1 MAQFQEPYKAL
12 AQSCCLDLSEGGQ
25 ELGPIGLGCAPSS
38 SCDTIAGG
46 LGFEP

>member
-12 AQSCCLDLSEGGQ
+12 AQSRCLDLSEGGQ
-25 ELGPIGLGCAPSS
+25 ELGPLRCDPSS